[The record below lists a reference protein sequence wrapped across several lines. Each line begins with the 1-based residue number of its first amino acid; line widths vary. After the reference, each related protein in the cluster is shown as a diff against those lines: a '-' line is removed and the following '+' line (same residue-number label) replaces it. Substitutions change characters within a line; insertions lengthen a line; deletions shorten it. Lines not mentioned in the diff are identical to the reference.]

1 MATEVRIPTTG
12 NAGEDAVVVEWLA
25 AVGDEVAAG
34 ATLLTIETAKSTVD
48 VEAPAAGTLLA
59 RHAEAGDEVA
69 EFSVV
74 ALIGAAGEQV
84 AAPAGAT
91 AVAEAEPAMPGATA
105 ASTASAPSAAAPSS
119 TPASSAAPA
128 SGAPAADPAGP
139 PTDVARRI
147 SASPRARRVAA
158 ERGAELSSIRGSGP
172 LGRILAADVEAAASA
187 SPVASAPAASAPAAS
202 ASAASASAAPATASA
217 PATSPAAQPA
227 ASALEPVRIRPVR
240 GARKVTA
247 QRMQASLADAAQV
260 TLTRYADAGRML
272 EWVERLRAA
281 AEGDESK
288 PRVGVNDALL
298 YATARVAARHPEAN
312 SWFSWEGISEFDAVQ
327 LGFAVD
333 TEHGLLVPVIRD
345 AHRLPIG
352 RLAEAARAAIERARS
367 GRLQPDEMEGGTFTV
382 SNLGGLGVHWFTPVL
397 NPPQTCILGVGATHR
412 AGPDAPAML
421 PLSLTFDHRAIDGVA
436 AAAVLR
442 DLATAIESIDTLDAF

>member
-48 VEAPAAGTLLA
+48 VEAPTAGTLLA
-59 RHAEAGDEVA
+59 QHAAVGDEVA

-74 ALIGAAGEQV
+74 ALVGAAGEQV
-84 AAPAGAT
+84 DAAEPTPQQSVAVPAESATRVAPEASVPVAQRDDAPAL
-91 AVAEAEPAMPGATA
+91 VPAEG
-105 ASTASAPSAAAPSS
+105 
-119 TPASSAAPA
+119 
-128 SGAPAADPAGP
+128 
-139 PTDVARRI
+139 RRI

-158 ERGAELSSIRGSGP
+158 EHGTELSSIRGSGP
-172 LGRILAADVEAAASA
+172 LGRILAADVETAMTGTPAPVAAAMPVAAAPTAAAASQL
-187 SPVASAPAASAPAAS
+187 AASAAEPVRIR
-202 ASAASASAAPATASA
+202 
-217 PATSPAAQPA
+217 
-227 ASALEPVRIRPVR
+227 PVRIRPVR

-247 QRMQASLADAAQV
+247 QRMQASLAESAQV

-281 AEGDESK
+281 AEGDETK

-333 TEHGLLVPVIRD
+333 TDHGLLVPVIRD

-352 RLAEAARAAIERARS
+352 RLAEEARAAIDRART
-367 GRLQPDEMEGGTFTV
+367 GKLQPAEMEGGTFTV
-382 SNLGGLGVHWFTPVL
+382 SNLGGLGIHWFTPVL

-412 AGPDAPAML
+412 AGPGAPALL

-436 AAAVLR
+436 AAALLR

>member
-1 MATEVRIPTTG
+1 MPTEVRIPTTG

-48 VEAPAAGTLLA
+48 VEAPTGGTLLA
-59 RHAEAGDEVA
+59 RHAEVGEEVA

-74 ALIGAAGEQV
+74 ALVGAPGERVEDVAARAPATVDAPQPSSV
-84 AAPAGAT
+84 SEATPDATSAAATSDAAPA
-91 AVAEAEPAMPGATA
+91 V
-105 ASTASAPSAAAPSS
+105 SA
-119 TPASSAAPA
+119 
-128 SGAPAADPAGP
+128 GD
-139 PTDVARRI
+139 RRT

-158 ERGAELSSIRGSGP
+158 ERGVDLASIRGSGP
-172 LGRILAADVEAAASA
+172 LGRIVASDVEAAAA
-187 SPVASAPAASAPAAS
+187 EGSPADVAAHAAAAPTPRPSASAPASA
-202 ASAASASAAPATASA
+202 
-217 PATSPAAQPA
+217 
-227 ASALEPVRIRPVR
+227 RIRPVR

-247 QRMQASLADAAQV
+247 QRMQASLGESAQV
-260 TLTRYADAGRML
+260 TLTRYADASRML
-272 EWVERLRAA
+272 EWVERLRVA
-281 AEGDESK
+281 AEGDETR

-312 SWFSWEGISEFDAVQ
+312 SWFSWEGISEFDDVH

-333 TEHGLLVPVIRD
+333 TDHGLLVPVIRD
-345 AHRLPIG
+345 AHTLPIG
-352 RLAEAARAAIERARS
+352 RLAEAARAAIERARA
-367 GRLQPDEMEGGTFTV
+367 GRLQPDEMDGGTFTV
-382 SNLGGLGVHWFTPVL
+382 SNLGGLGIHWFTPVL

-412 AGPDAPAML
+412 AAPDAPALL

-436 AAAVLR
+436 AANLLR